1 MTMADENLESAAD
14 ISEEQK
20 REAVKQARSRSR
32 SLRITMLQ
40 PLPALRM
47 MTAQYV
53 TARKAQSRGCAGA
66 AAAAPEAAEEWGR
79 VQAGHAAA
87 AAAQERSDRGCS

>member
-1 MTMADENLESAAD
+1 
-14 ISEEQK
+14 
-20 REAVKQARSRSR
+20 
-32 SLRITMLQ
+32 
-40 PLPALRM
+40 M